1 MIQCKVK
8 EIEIQSDR
16 VPMLYSETSRVVE
29 VITKEQIQQMPAQT
43 IDDILKFALNV
54 DVRQRGDFN
63 VQSDISIRGGSNEE
77 TLILLNGVKI
87 NDPQTGHY
95 NINIPVDI
103 NDIERI
109 EILEGPGARI
119 FASAQPHHGEG
130 DGGKSD

>member
-1 MIQCKVK
+1 MMNINILQKITDTYHFLLFALTRLLFSQKDTVKVK
-8 EIEIQSDR
+8 EVEIQSER

-43 IDDILKFALNV
+43 IDDILKYALNV
-54 DVRQRGDFN
+54 DVRQRGEFN

-95 NINIPVDI
+95 NINIPIDI
-103 NDIERI
+103 NDI
-109 EILEGPGARI
+109 
-119 FASAQPHHGEG
+119 
-130 DGGKSD
+130 

>member
-1 MIQCKVK
+1 MLFSQKDTVKVK
-8 EIEIQSDR
+8 EVEIQSDR

-29 VITKEQIQQMPAQT
+29 VITREQIQQMPTQT
-43 IDDILKFALNV
+43 IDDILKYALNV

-95 NINIPVDI
+95 NINIPIDI

-109 EILEGPGARI
+109 EILEGPVQGYW
-119 FASAQPHHGEG
+119 S
-130 DGGKSD
+130 